1 MRRYFELVRNRYIN
15 QRFSIPSSGK
25 TPPRPNIIVGL
36 ILSQTFMDIRKRYSA
51 DKFDDNQVWGMAELT
66 AVSCI
71 QTDFEHNSE
80 DWSIG
85 YEELEPRREMV
96 KFIYQRRKNFRDYLE
111 QLTDYFIKHPLK
123 KGCR

>member
-96 KFIYQRRKNFRDYLE
+96 NFIYQRRKNFRDYLE
-111 QLTDYFIKHPLK
+111 QLPDYFIKHPLK

>member
-1 MRRYFELVRNRYIN
+1 
-15 QRFSIPSSGK
+15 
-25 TPPRPNIIVGL
+25 
-36 ILSQTFMDIRKRYSA
+36 MDIRKRYSA

-85 YEELEPRREMV
+85 YEELEPRRGNGEIHISAAE
-96 KFIYQRRKNFRDYLE
+96 KLQRLFGTTNRLLY
-111 QLTDYFIKHPLK
+111 
-123 KGCR
+123 